1 MGSLADRPCP
11 ILPDTGLAQ
20 EPYDYKSLQPDADG
34 GAVLWEVESHP
45 FSETDLRILM
55 PADQD
60 RETRLSLLDKILRE
74 VQSLE
79 LFFHHPERVCSPA
92 DLLDQYA
99 QYSPTRFHQ
108 IEMCLQDV
116 SDGRTNHP
124 DGDRVRRA
132 CTYHLLES
140 ELTICIRPGLR
151 DVDCLRVLR
160 EIREQ
165 EDIAEWWQWPYVD

>member
-1 MGSLADRPCP
+1 MLSRFLFIKLD
-11 ILPDTGLAQ
+11 DTGLAQ

-60 RETRLSLLDKILRE
+60 RETRLSLLDKILSE

-79 LFFHHPERVCSPA
+79 LFFHHPERTCSPA

-108 IEMCLQDV
+108 IDVCLQDV

-132 CTYHLLES
+132 CTYHLVES
-140 ELTICIRPGLR
+140 ELTIFIRPGLR
-151 DVDCLRVLR
+151 DADCLRVMR
-160 EIREQ
+160 EVREQ
-165 EDIAEWWQWPYVD
+165 EDTAEWEQWPYVD